1 MKRILAGL
9 GIMTL
14 LVSAGVVIA
23 RSQTGTAGQSQY
35 GTSTSQT
42 TTSTD
47 PANRNDSLA
56 PSNPGN
62 PDNTNNSNTM
72 DRTNSST
79 SGATPTGSS
88 NTVQSNTST
97 GSSTLPK
104 TASPYPLFALAG
116 AAAIGLGSA
125 LRLRRHGS

>member
-35 GTSTSQT
+35 GTSTSQN

-47 PANRNDSLA
+47 PVNRNDSLA

-62 PDNTNNSNTM
+62 TNNSNTNTM

-79 SGATPTGSS
+79 SGATPAGST